1 MQVFQIDAS
10 LPFAR
15 RACQSK
21 AKAAQVT
28 GAGFVVLLAD
38 VAGNRK
44 QLAGLGAER
53 NAVFTEGL
61 VLDLRNL
68 RFDSQRV
75 AGVVETT
82 EFRTDRAAQAGVGAI
97 ADAKIVMLA
106 VAWRGRSEEHTSE
119 LQSLMRISYAVFCLK
134 KKKNKLTTKIRK
146 KRTNT

>member
-21 AKAAQVT
+21 AKAVQVT

-44 QLAGLGAER
+44 QLAGLGAGR

-106 VAWRGRSEEHTSE
+106 VAWRGVDQDRHF
-119 LQSLMRISYAVFCLK
+119 AVDRGVALRDDLDTLK
-134 KKKNKLTTKIRK
+134 IADRK
-146 KRTNT
+146 SPRLNSSH

>member
-97 ADAKIVMLA
+97 ADAKIDRKSVVSGKSVSVRVDLG
-106 VAWRGRSEEHTSE
+106 GR
-119 LQSLMRISYAVFCLK
+119 RIITQK
-134 KKKNKLTTKIRK
+134 HKI
-146 KRTNT
+146 